1 MENVLGCV
9 VMAAIT
15 FPVSFLVA
23 RTCLR
28 GVIRLVTSAPSGGPS
43 TGGSNRDV
51 L

>member
-1 MENVLGCV
+1 MQNVLGCI
-9 VMAAIT
+9 VMAAIS

-28 GVIRLVTSAPSGGPS
+28 GVIRILNGNQDRSM
-43 TGGSNRDV
+43 

>member
-1 MENVLGCV
+1 MDNLVGCV
-9 VMAAIT
+9 LMAAIT

-28 GVIRLVTSAPSGGPS
+28 GVVRAVTRGDQ
-43 TGGSNRDV
+43 RHM

>member
-1 MENVLGCV
+1 MENVVACV

-15 FPVSFLVA
+15 FPVSFFVA

-28 GVIRLVTSAPSGGPS
+28 GVVRMI
-43 TGGSNRDV
+43 TGEENHRV

>member
-1 MENVLGCV
+1 MDNILGCV
-9 VMAAIT
+9 LMVAIT

-28 GVIRLVTSAPSGGPS
+28 GVIRLVTS
-43 TGGSNRDV
+43 GSLPRGANRDV